1 MFSAFSG
8 LSFGAGAAETDNPL
22 LRESS
27 VDLAPVGGDLDLAGT
42 GHYDIAVGKKV
53 VTENNYRDVLED
65 GGSVKYDPDTKTLTL
80 NNPRITEA
88 YQETYG
94 AIHINADGVTVQ
106 GTFHMTGAVSQYGF
120 YAVNGAV
127 LNGNFTFYGTES
139 GISATTCE
147 IVGGTIKGVG
157 TGADSEGLYCDDLFI
172 YSTITKLEMS
182 GALYIYSGAEKVE
195 AVSVNKKAIYTAW
208 FYIDDAMVITTPE
221 GGYRIDHVVYHSDG
235 TTQAKHIIIERG
247 CKMTFNMNGHG
258 EAVRAKAV
266 MEGGTIEKP
275 ADPVEEGYDFLGWYA
290 DEDFT
295 QEYDFTVPMTGDVD
309 VYAKWQ
315 IIEYPVSFVTNGHG
329 EAPET
334 RNYEYGSVVT
344 EPETPADPGYAFL
357 GLFTDEACTKA
368 YDFSAGVK
376 AELILYAKWEQE
388 QYSVVVVA
396 DNGTE
401 AKYTEDKKFVYG
413 EEYTLPECI
422 FAIPEGKVFDQ
433 WDKGAVG
440 ETISITSDT
449 TVTAVWR
456 KIYIVGDVDG
466 NDMVNNRDSVIL
478 DRYIANWVGYDT
490 RITNMKAADLNRDGV
505 VNNRDAIILDRYVAV
520 WDGYDKYI
528 IKV

>member
-1 MFSAFSG
+1 MVQIVIEYSASYSEYNLWLG
-8 LSFGAGAAETDNPL
+8 NKMVTSENC
-22 LRESS
+22 S
-27 VDLAPVGGDLDLAGT
+27 
-42 GHYDIAVGKKV
+42 DILG
-53 VTENNYRDVLED
+53 D
-65 GGSVKYDPDTKTLTL
+65 GGKAKFDFVTKTLTL
-80 NNPRITEA
+80 DNPSIPGVYTNANNTYKICTTYDLNLKGSYHMPVDV
-88 YQETYG
+88 YETNCAVRVDAEKDHTLTLDGDFTLVGEKYAIKG
-94 AIHINADGVTVQ
+94 AAPTVIESGTVT
-106 GTFHMTGAVSQYGF
+106 FVSRDNE
-120 YAVNGAV
+120 AVN
-127 LNGNFTFYGTES
+127 S
-139 GISATTCE
+139 R
-147 IVGGTIKGVG
+147 
-157 TGADSEGLYCDDLFI
+157 
-172 YSTITKLEMS
+172 

-440 ETISITSDT
+440 ETISINSDT

-505 VNNRDAIILDRYVAV
+505 VNGITPLPNSHFHKKSI
-520 WDGYDKYI
+520 
-528 IKV
+528 